1 MIFISAFFKRSWSL
15 SINIEAI
22 LENFRISFI
31 LIFLYI
37 YSFIFLYNYNL
48 LTINII
54 KNLNGKNN
62 QNNNKSKIWK
72 NSGKS
77 ENIDHLKMKLDKIYG
92 MFK

>member
-1 MIFISAFFKRSWSL
+1 M
-15 SINIEAI
+15 
-22 LENFRISFI
+22 ENFRISFI
-31 LIFLYI
+31 FLPI
-37 YSFIFLYNYNL
+37 YNFKFLYNL

-77 ENIDHLKMKLDKIYG
+77 ENIDHLKMKLDMECLNKTEFRKKLG
-92 MFK
+92 KNSKK

>member
-1 MIFISAFFKRSWSL
+1 M
-15 SINIEAI
+15 
-22 LENFRISFI
+22 
-31 LIFLYI
+31 
-37 YSFIFLYNYNL
+37 SFIFLPIYSFKFLFNL

-77 ENIDHLKMKLDKIYG
+77 GNIHPSFMKLDKIYG
-92 MFK
+92 MFKLNRVS

>member
-1 MIFISAFFKRSWSL
+1 M
-15 SINIEAI
+15 
-22 LENFRISFI
+22 ENFRISFI
-31 LIFLYI
+31 FLTI
-37 YSFIFLYNYNL
+37 YSFKFLFNL

-77 ENIDHLKMKLDKIYG
+77 EKIDHLKMKLDKIYG